1 MRFSLFFLIS
11 GNWLGMLRE
20 AAFFRQGYLPDSTR
34 D

>member
-20 AAFFRQGYLPDSTR
+20 AAFFSAGLFAGQHA
-34 D
+34 